1 VIEKTKKNKAQAM
14 VVVFIYIS
22 VVSLMAIYLMMYA
35 ANLHSIVIRNINHT
49 RAFYAG
55 EAGLIQSLARQGAG
69 TSLSVPIPDA
79 SGNVMA
85 VNVAST
91 GTGIG
96 GTYREIT
103 ATVSNW
109 RQ

>member
-1 VIEKTKKNKAQAM
+1 MEKTKKNKAQAM

-35 ANLHSIVIRNINHT
+35 ANLHSIVVRDIAHT

-55 EAGLIQSLARQGAG
+55 EAGLIQSLASQGAA

-79 SGNVMA
+79 SGNVMT
-85 VNVAST
+85 VNVASS

-96 GTYREIT
+96 GTYRQIS